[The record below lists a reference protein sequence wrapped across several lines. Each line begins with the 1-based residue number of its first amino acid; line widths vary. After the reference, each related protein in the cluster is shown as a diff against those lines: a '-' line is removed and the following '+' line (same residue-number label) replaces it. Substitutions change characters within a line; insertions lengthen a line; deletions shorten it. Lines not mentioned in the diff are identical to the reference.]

1 MIGDRSANLRAKFVS
16 GCLAET
22 MLKQEIIPADDGV
35 LNEAVAGLGDLLFLL
50 ISGDKFTRV
59 ADGDC
64 AGEAIAELYPVEQ
77 VLNRHPQLDIIDIAQ
92 DEHRFGD
99 PPPNALSAA

>member
-35 LNEAVAGLGDLLFLL
+35 LNEAVAGLGDLLF
-50 ISGDKFTRV
+50 SPEPNPGTPKS
-59 ADGDC
+59 A
-64 AGEAIAELYPVEQ
+64 
-77 VLNRHPQLDIIDIAQ
+77 LNRHPISMSLYVPLRKRTRLNVKSIDRAT
-92 DEHRFGD
+92 D
-99 PPPNALSAA
+99 